1 MFFPPKLGSYEIF
14 LGVAFKTLRSEDR
27 MNTWKPYGCA
37 MDQDAVTD
45 IRGFRQCVV
54 ADGKIKKEDRKHK
67 TEILK
72 DLLRKQQVRGR

>member
-1 MFFPPKLGSYEIF
+1 
-14 LGVAFKTLRSEDR
+14 